1 MPCRIVPGMARTL
14 RVEAITQR
22 LQERGWTQA
31 QLAEAVGVSNQ
42 TVTNWLAGS
51 FPRPRALLKLAVTL
65 GLAIDKLVET
75 RDAAEPVVA
84 FRKKAG
90 AKTTDEHINK
100 ARGIGYLLKPLV
112 SALPETRQLR
122 TLITSPSC
130 DYAQLRKAVEQTRS
144 ELGIGQHAVLSYSHL
159 IGQFKKN
166 AAILVPVLWGKKGN
180 HENALHIR
188 LPDED
193 VTFVFLNLDVRIED
207 FKFWMAHELAHVYTP
222 ELAGTEK
229 GEDFADA
236 FAGALLFPHECA
248 ESAYREACGHPK
260 SAAITVLSRYAHK
273 HQVSL
278 NTVHQQVKRF
288 AEQARL
294 RLLPVDDKTIHRV
307 RNSVPAQTVSEA
319 LFDPLPPEASSYIS
333 VASSVFQSD
342 FFVALERMV
351 KERGVGAGYIQQV
364 LDVPLKDSM
373 SIHGALVV

>member
-1 MPCRIVPGMARTL
+1 MVRIL

-22 LQERGWTQA
+22 LQDRGWTQA
-31 QLAEAVGVSNQ
+31 QLAGAVGVSNQ

-65 GLAIDKLVET
+65 GLPIDKLVET
-75 RDAAEPVVA
+75 RDVAEPVVA

-90 AKTTDEHINK
+90 TRTTDQHINK

-112 SALPETRQLR
+112 SMLPETRQLR

-130 DYAQLRKAVEQTRS
+130 DYGQLRKAVEQTRS
-144 ELGIGQHAVLSYSHL
+144 ELGIGQHAVLSYNHL

-166 AAILVPVLWGKKGN
+166 AAILVPVLWGDKGN

-193 VTFVFLNLDVRIED
+193 VTFVFLNLDVKIED

-222 ELAGTEK
+222 ELAGTEQ

-248 ESAYREACGHPK
+248 EAAYREACGQSK
-260 SAAITVLSRYAHK
+260 SAMISVLSRYAHE
-273 HQVSL
+273 HEVSL
-278 NTVHQQVKRF
+278 NTVYQQVKRF
-288 AEQARL
+288 ADQAGAQRL
-294 RLLPVDDKTIHRV
+294 AIDDKTIHRV
-307 RNSVPAQTVSEA
+307 RNSVRAQTVSEA
-319 LFDPLPPEASSYIS
+319 LFDPLPPEASNYIS
-333 VASSVFQSD
+333 AASSVFLSD
-342 FFVALERMV
+342 FFVALGRMV